1 MVFSSLGFLY
11 LFLPAVLIVYYLM
24 PATKNNN
31 LRNAVL
37 LLFSMAF
44 YYVGE
49 QRLVILMV
57 ISTLVD
63 YTCGRLIG
71 EYGEKTDAG
80 GNKVRRVWLCRLA
93 LGISLVFNLGLL
105 AYFKYADM
113 LIGLFNTLTGTG
125 LPLLKIALPIGIS
138 FYTFQTMSYTIDV
151 YRGDVKA
158 QKNLLT
164 FACYVTIFPQL
175 IAGPIVRYSEV
186 EKQLETRRFDLTKM
200 TEGIHRFCLG
210 LAKKVL
216 LADQLAS
223 FIQIADTGNEKT
235 LLLVWASAIALPLQI
250 YFDFSGYSDMA
261 IGLGAMFGFSFPEN
275 FNYPMASRSA
285 TEFWRRWHMTLGGWF
300 RDYLYIPLGGNRVNK
315 CRLVLN
321 LLVVWAA
328 TGLWHGSEWHFILW
342 GLYYGVLII
351 LEKFL
356 MQRFFKSSSVYVR
369 ILNRVYFF
377 FVTVV
382 GFQIFGA
389 EDLFDLGVRLSR
401 MVGVGTTGFSSPVT
415 SYYLRNDL
423 TVLILGFFFSFP
435 ALKTLLKK
443 LGKTSVAQKTLADG
457 SCLGERVRLVAAS
470 LASLVAL
477 LLVTA
482 FLIDGSYSPFL
493 YFRF

>member
-24 PATKNNN
+24 PASKNNS

-37 LLFSMAF
+37 LLFSLAF

-49 QRLVILMV
+49 QQLVILMV

-63 YTCGRLIG
+63 YSCGRLIG
-71 EYGEKTDAG
+71 SFGEKTDAE
-80 GNKVRRVWLCRLA
+80 GNTVRRVWVCRLA
-93 LGISLVFNLGLL
+93 LGISLLFNIGLL
-105 AYFKYADM
+105 FYFKYADM
-113 LIGLFNTLTGTG
+113 LIDLFNTFTGAR

-151 YRGDVKA
+151 YRGKVRA

-175 IAGPIVRYSEV
+175 IAGPIVRYSDV
-186 EKQLETRRFDLTKM
+186 ENQLETRSFHLTKM
-200 TEGIHRFCLG
+200 TEGIYRFCLG

-223 FIQIADTGNEKT
+223 FVQAAESGGEKT
-235 LLLVWASAIALPLQI
+235 LLLTWAAAAALPLQI

-261 IGLGAMFGFSFPEN
+261 IGLGSMFGFSFPEN
-275 FNYPMASRSA
+275 FDYPMLSRSA
-285 TEFWRRWHMTLGGWF
+285 AEFWRRWHMTLGGWF
-300 RDYLYIPLGGNRVNK
+300 HDYLYIPLGGNRVKK

-321 LLVVWAA
+321 LLVVWAV
-328 TGLWHGSEWHFILW
+328 TGLWHGSEWHFVLW
-342 GLYYGVLII
+342 GLYYGGLII
-351 LEKFL
+351 LEKFF
-356 MQRFFKSSSVYVR
+356 MQRFFESRSLLIR
-369 ILNRVYFF
+369 ILDRIYFF
-377 FVTVV
+377 CLTVV

-389 EDLFDLGVRLSR
+389 EDLPDLGLRLAR
-401 MVGVGTTGFSSPVT
+401 LVGVGTTGFTSPVT
-415 SYYLRNDL
+415 AYYLRNNL
-423 TVLILGFFFSFP
+423 TVLILGIVFAFP
-435 ALKTLLKK
+435 VVENLMKK

-457 SCLGERVRLVAAS
+457 SCLGERVRLIAAS
-470 LASLVAL
+470 LASLAVL
-477 LLVTA
+477 ILVTA